1 MQAPAYSF
9 DPDTVMGHVCDDA
22 WKEVQRRLVLDSDHR
37 GLRRL
42 VALRVMA
49 AVVVG
54 QRDPARLKAIA
65 LDALTVEP
73 GNPHDSAVGA

>member
-1 MQAPAYSF
+1 MQTPAYSF
-9 DPDTVMGHVCDDA
+9 DPDTVALMGQVCDVA
-22 WKEVQRRLVLDSDHR
+22 WNEVQSRLVLDLDHR
-37 GLRRL
+37 ELRRL

-65 LDALTVEP
+65 LDVLD
-73 GNPHDSAVGA
+73 G

>member
-1 MQAPAYSF
+1 MQTPAYSF
-9 DPDTVMGHVCDDA
+9 DPDTVALMGHVCDFA
-22 WKEVQRRLVLDSDHR
+22 WNKVQSRLVLDLDHR
-37 GLRRL
+37 ELRRL

-65 LDALTVEP
+65 LDVLDGRTGSCTVR
-73 GNPHDSAVGA
+73 